1 MRVAWIVVEVHAT
14 AFSGNFGMNAT
25 QARHLPLFR
34 VRVLELGTM
43 ITAPYA
49 AMMLA
54 ELGAK
59 VIKIENPDGGDPF
72 RATVTGRYGPNF
84 VAYNHSKRSLTL
96 DLKTD
101 AGKATFRKLLLISD
115 VLIENYRSGVMEKFG
130 FGWEMIQDLNPRLI
144 YCSIT
149 GFGTTGPYRDRPA
162 YDAVASALSGVY
174 GLAVEP
180 ANPRL
185 VGVTISDNA
194 TGMYAV
200 NGILSALYERER
212 TRQGRRI
219 EVNMLESAIA
229 FTPDAF
235 AHYTQGN
242 TTYGPQSR
250 IASSQC
256 FAFMCSDKKLLAV
269 HLSLQNKFWD
279 NFMKVI
285 EEPAIASDKRFKER
299 AGRVANYGE
308 LNAAIAKVVV
318 KRTRTFWM
326 VRLEQFDVPF
336 APIHTI
342 PMVLA
347 DPQVAHLGT
356 FCEANH
362 PIQGR
367 VVTIR
372 SPIRVDG
379 ARSDNKPPPM
389 LGEHNAEILKELPE
403 GDGS

>member
-1 MRVAWIVVEVHAT
+1 
-14 AFSGNFGMNAT
+14 
-25 QARHLPLFR
+25 
-34 VRVLELGTM
+34 
-43 ITAPYA
+43 
-49 AMMLA
+49 
-54 ELGAK
+54 
-59 VIKIENPDGGDPF
+59 
-72 RATVTGRYGPNF
+72 
-84 VAYNHSKRSLTL
+84 
-96 DLKTD
+96 
-101 AGKATFRKLLLISD
+101 
-115 VLIENYRSGVMEKFG
+115 
-130 FGWEMIQDLNPRLI
+130 
-144 YCSIT
+144 
-149 GFGTTGPYRDRPA
+149 
-162 YDAVASALSGVY
+162 
-174 GLAVEP
+174 
-180 ANPRL
+180 
-185 VGVTISDNA
+185 
-194 TGMYAV
+194 
-200 NGILSALYERER
+200 
-212 TRQGRRI
+212 
-219 EVNMLESAIA
+219 
-229 FTPDAF
+229 
-235 AHYTQGN
+235 
-242 TTYGPQSR
+242 
-250 IASSQC
+250 
-256 FAFMCSDKKLLAV
+256 MCSDKKLLAV